1 MTVKSIPGNAGAV
14 LPTQAGSGP
23 MRILIVD
30 DERAVANLL
39 ADALRG
45 QGHEAALVHRGEDA
59 LAELG
64 RVRPDAVFLDV
75 LMPGMSGVEVLRRIR
90 ETDLTLPVVLITGH
104 AQDYELEEA
113 RRLGISEVIEKPFI
127 LNALSEALGS
137 LAPR

>member
-1 MTVKSIPGNAGAV
+1 MH
-14 LPTQAGSGP
+14 
-23 MRILIVD
+23 ILIVD

-39 ADALRG
+39 ADAIRG

-59 LAELG
+59 LAELE
-64 RVRPDAVFLDV
+64 RARPDAVFLDV

-90 ETDLTLPVVLITGH
+90 ATDPTLPVILITGH

-127 LNALSEALGS
+127 LNNLSEALGS
-137 LAPR
+137 LIPR